1 MYARFSRFVEKT
13 KTKNQN
19 KNSNLLSVNWTI
31 QFLGDPGRIIA
42 RVPRSSLSL
51 SLGLARGFIGFRG
64 RAAPSF
70 FQVAA
75 RSREVAS
82 SSIIRL
88 RPSHLTNVSVRFHI
102 AASFL
107 VPSPWILDS
116 SRISHSYT
124 LSLFLSLE
132 SGKDDVQACVQT
144 IFRSLSFLDS

>member
-1 MYARFSRFVEKT
+1 MYVRFSRFVEKT

-51 SLGLARGFIGFRG
+51 SLDLARGFIGFRG

-107 VPSPWILDS
+107 DS